1 MIIIIR
7 TYKKNKYHSFT
18 SSYMV
23 FNNFNKWNVFIA
35 MKVLLEDWH
44 LIHIIELIYS
54 VFENKEKDCSI
65 FMFLFVNWSFLDPKY
80 PVLKFA
86 VPSWTLHNIDK
97 NIPIQRAFNV
107 HVHTSNV
114 KQILIHDTNTFASF
128 SQVYLLCI
136 IIHVAF

>member
-1 MIIIIR
+1 MKFELIRKTNIIHLALLIWSSIVSINEMFII
-7 TYKKNKYHSFT
+7 T
-18 SSYMV
+18 
-23 FNNFNKWNVFIA
+23 
-35 MKVLLEDWH
+35 MKVLLEDWL

-65 FMFLFVNWSFLDPKY
+65 FMLLFVNWSFLDPKY

-97 NIPIQRAFNV
+97 NIPIQHAFNV

-114 KQILIHDTNTFASF
+114 KQILIHDKNTFASF